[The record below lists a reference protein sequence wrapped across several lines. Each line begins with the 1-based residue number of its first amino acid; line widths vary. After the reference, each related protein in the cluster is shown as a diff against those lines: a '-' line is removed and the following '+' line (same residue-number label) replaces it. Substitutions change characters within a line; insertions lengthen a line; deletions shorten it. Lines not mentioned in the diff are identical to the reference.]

1 MYCSAPRIDQLAGM
15 QFYCTLFDGIGG
27 SIKQRSHWFR
37 VSEIIDESFIESL
50 STIQDTKYRFPIY
63 ILEKRNLD
71 SNHAVLEVERE
82 TGIKLKVLGIKD
94 AKAATEQYATSYKT
108 KNSPTIVKTRNAL
121 VSLKGFARIPLTKDL
136 LRGNE
141 FRITVSNPRSSEISS
156 FVDEIDKIPNF
167 YGLQR
172 FGSERLV
179 THLIGRQIVKRNF
192 GKAIELILSYTT
204 EYESPFSVEI
214 RNMSRD
220 PSNYPR
226 LLRQL
231 PKGMDTEYEVMSALM
246 DGKGPVAAIRCI
258 PIRIRRL
265 FVHAYQAYIFN
276 KCLSNAVL
284 DGEGL
289 STAKPGDL
297 CFESPGP
304 LIFGKIKKFNPD
316 IDSVSKTV
324 PAVRLV
330 GYTFQ
335 PGKGRLDV
343 ITTNIM
349 QQESVTPR
357 DFYIKEMDELSSPGG
372 FRQSKLGCSGFMHQG
387 SLSLFFKLPKGS
399 YATTLLRE
407 LMKPDD
413 PIKSG
418 F

>member
-1 MYCSAPRIDQLAGM
+1 
-15 QFYCTLFDGIGG
+15 
-27 SIKQRSHWFR
+27 
-37 VSEIIDESFIESL
+37 
-50 STIQDTKYRFPIY
+50 
-63 ILEKRNLD
+63 
-71 SNHAVLEVERE
+71 
-82 TGIKLKVLGIKD
+82 
-94 AKAATEQYATSYKT
+94 
-108 KNSPTIVKTRNAL
+108 
-121 VSLKGFARIPLTKDL
+121 
-136 LRGNE
+136 
-141 FRITVSNPRSSEISS
+141 
-156 FVDEIDKIPNF
+156 
-167 YGLQR
+167 
-172 FGSERLV
+172 
-179 THLIGRQIVKRNF
+179 VKRNF

-231 PKGMDTEYEVMSALM
+231 PKGMDTEYQVMSALM
-246 DGKGPVAAIRCI
+246 DGKGPVAAMRCI

-289 STAKPGDL
+289 ATAKPGDL

-304 LIFGKIKKFNPD
+304 LIFGKIKKFNPH

-407 LMKPDD
+407 LMKPGD

>member
-1 MYCSAPRIDQLAGM
+1 
-15 QFYCTLFDGIGG
+15 
-27 SIKQRSHWFR
+27 
-37 VSEIIDESFIESL
+37 
-50 STIQDTKYRFPIY
+50 
-63 ILEKRNLD
+63 LD

-94 AKAATEQYATSYKT
+94 AKAATEQYATSHKT

-407 LMKPDD
+407 LMKPED

>member
-82 TGIKLKVLGIKD
+82 TGVKLKVLGIKD
-94 AKAATEQYATSYKT
+94 AKAATEQYATSHKT

-141 FRITVSNPRSSEISS
+141 FKITVSNPRSSEISS

-246 DGKGPVAAIRCI
+246 DGKGPVG
-258 PIRIRRL
+258 
-265 FVHAYQAYIFN
+265 
-276 KCLSNAVL
+276 SN
-284 DGEGL
+284 
-289 STAKPGDL
+289 S
-297 CFESPGP
+297 
-304 LIFGKIKKFNPD
+304 
-316 IDSVSKTV
+316 
-324 PAVRLV
+324 
-330 GYTFQ
+330 
-335 PGKGRLDV
+335 
-343 ITTNIM
+343 
-349 QQESVTPR
+349 
-357 DFYIKEMDELSSPGG
+357 
-372 FRQSKLGCSGFMHQG
+372 MH
-387 SLSLFFKLPKGS
+387 
-399 YATTLLRE
+399 T
-407 LMKPDD
+407 D
-413 PIKSG
+413 
-418 F
+418 

>member
-1 MYCSAPRIDQLAGM
+1 MHSSLNPFATRRRAAG
-15 QFYCTLFDGIGG
+15 FTLVELMIAVAVVAILT
-27 SIKQRSHWFR
+27 SIALPSYALYVKKSGRG
-37 VSEIIDESFIESL
+37 
-50 STIQDTKYRFPIY
+50 
-63 ILEKRNLD
+63 
-71 SNHAVLEVERE
+71 E
-82 TGIKLKVLGIKD
+82 T
-94 AKAATEQYATSYKT
+94 E
-108 KNSPTIVKTRNAL
+108 
-121 VSLKGFARIPLTKDL
+121 
-136 LRGNE
+136 
-141 FRITVSNPRSSEISS
+141 
-156 FVDEIDKIPNF
+156 
-167 YGLQR
+167 
-172 FGSERLV
+172 
-179 THLIGRQIVKRNF
+179 
-192 GKAIELILSYTT
+192 
-204 EYESPFSVEI
+204 
-214 RNMSRD
+214 
-220 PSNYPR
+220 
-226 LLRQL
+226 
-231 PKGMDTEYEVMSALM
+231 SALM